1 MAGNL
6 QANTSPPKREMKKIE
21 YVGFGL
27 IILVLLALFFF
38 PEPVANGFTAAA
50 KKVKSICFDAFLVNI
65 VGWAII
71 CGVITG
77 RLLERA
83 GFTDALVRIFV
94 PITHRLGIN
103 AAVILPSIYHIVGD
117 INAAGKIAGPIVKK
131 AGATKDEQKIA
142 VATMVQSQQSFST
155 FMLGLVSLTLAKV
168 NVFPVIIIV
177 IFLPM
182 IVVPFLLKHTLY
194 RNTKSV
200 PLEELPRFTP
210 ETPWLTVLFGA
221 AREGTEVLLL
231 IVIPA
236 AAAIFAI
243 IGVLE
248 YAGIWQFVEAGL
260 GGALTYLS
268 IDQATGIVSVLASP
282 TLAMGLLTKTAAT
295 IPPKLVVGSFVLAA
309 SGFPLSVIFG
319 QIPMIWRQATDL
331 TEAEAV
337 KAACVGI
344 TMRIIT
350 AWLVAEFLT
359 PFIIK

>member
-1 MAGNL
+1 MADNL
-6 QANTSPPKREMKKIE
+6 QTKMSPQKREMKKIE
-21 YVGFGL
+21 YVGFAL
-27 IILVLLALFFF
+27 IVLVLLSLFFF

-50 KKVKSICFDAFLVNI
+50 KKVKAICFDAFLVNI

-83 GFTDALVRIFV
+83 GFTDALVRVFV
-94 PITHRLGIN
+94 PVTSRMGIN
-103 AAVILPSIYHIVGD
+103 AAVILPAIYHIVGD

-155 FMLGLVSLTLAKV
+155 FMLGLVSLTVAKV
-168 NVFPVIIIV
+168 SAFPVIIIV

-182 IVVPFLLKHTLY
+182 IVVPFLLKHTIY
-194 RNTKSV
+194 RDTKSV
-200 PLEELPRFTP
+200 PLAELPRFTP

-221 AREGTEVLLL
+221 AREGTEVLFL

-248 YAGIWQFVEAGL
+248 YAGFCQFVVTRP

-268 IDQATGIVSVLASP
+268 IDQETGIISILASP
-282 TLAMGLLTKTAAT
+282 TLAMGLLTKTAASVS
-295 IPPKLVVGSFVLAA
+295 PKLVVGSFVLAA

-319 QIPMIWRQATDL
+319 QIPMIWHQATDL
-331 TEAEAV
+331 TEAEAI
-337 KAACVGI
+337 KAACIGI
-344 TMRIIT
+344 GMRIIT
-350 AWLVAEFLT
+350 AWAVAELLT
-359 PFIIK
+359 PFIIY